1 MTDPNRR
8 ARDIQ
13 AAPSRARDVSQAGHP
28 VVKGVFALLS
38 AAALTLSGVGYFTV
52 GRLGSQLSASE
63 LNVNTQSKSKGKK
76 SDTSLDGAMDIL
88 LVGSDSRTDAQGN
101 PLSEDELRRLN
112 VGTEHDPQQIMTLD
126 ELLDLVC
133 EHPGK
138 HILIETKHPSPFGAA
153 LEEAV
158 ARVLRAR
165 GLEADERVHL
175 ISFNPEAIER
185 FQRLLPELE
194 AFLLYDERSAPF
206 APIGTCG
213 AGPSIWQ
220 AKAQPELFDG
230 GARTYVWT
238 VNLPKDML
246 WLAERG
252 ASLIG
257 TDLPHIA
264 AETLR

>member
-1 MTDPNRR
+1 MTGIIAHRGLNGLYPENTRR
-8 ARDIQ
+8 SFEEALKLDIVGIEC
-13 AAPSRARDVSQAGHP
+13 DVNLTKDGE
-28 VVKGVFALLS
+28 VVVIHDLS
-38 AAALTLSGVGYFTV
+38 VDRTSDGTGEVGDMTL
-52 GRLGSQLSASE
+52 
-63 LNVNTQSKSKGKK
+63 
-76 SDTSLDGAMDIL
+76 
-88 LVGSDSRTDAQGN
+88 
-101 PLSEDELRRLN
+101 DELRRLN
-112 VGTEHDPQQIMTLD
+112 VGTERDPQQIMTLD

-175 ISFNPEAIER
+175 ISFNPEAIEC

-213 AGPSIWQ
+213 AGPSIWH